1 MWGTHPTFGYLCGC
15 MNDDRLPRQFCTFE
29 GQRLAYVQLGAGSA
43 VLLLHGLGG
52 TADFW
57 QPIVADLA
65 RTHMVICPDLLGFG
79 LSDKPHAQYTPALHA
94 RAVAAVLRATGTST
108 LHAIVGHSC
117 GGVVAVAL
125 LAAGAAQT
133 DRLVLAAA
141 PYPSPHFP
149 VRQELLKSP
158 LDRLMLAWT
167 PLAHLVH
174 LTFSVCWPLLRH
186 FPVPDYLAGAW
197 AGYMEHTIPSYVG
210 TAEACLFQADLE
222 PLLPALQ
229 DCPALL
235 LYGEQDRTVPLIH
248 GQRLHAALM
257 NSQLKLL
264 TDGHYAVLHEGRTT
278 LVDWIT
284 SADRGAPSPLRGA
297 SVDY

>member
-1 MWGTHPTFGYLCGC
+1 

-57 QPIVADLA
+57 QPIVSDLA
-65 RTHMVICPDLLGFG
+65 RTHTVICPDLLGFG
-79 LSDKPHAQYTPALHA
+79 FSDKPHTQYTPALHA
-94 RAVAAVLRATGTST
+94 RAVAAVLRATDTST
-108 LHAIVGHSC
+108 LHAVVGHSC

-174 LTFSVCWPLLRH
+174 LTIALLWPLLRH
-186 FPVPDYLAGAW
+186 LPVPDYLAGARI
-197 AGYMEHTIPSYVG
+197 GYMEHTIPSYVG
-210 TAEACLFQADLE
+210 TAEECLFRADLD

-229 DCPALL
+229 DCSTLL
-235 LYGEQDRTVPLIH
+235 LYGQQDRTVPLSH
-248 GQRLHAALM
+248 GQRLHAALA
-257 NSQLKLL
+257 NSQLNLL
-264 TDGHYAVLHEGRTT
+264 ADGHYAVLDEGRTP
-278 LVDWIT
+278 LVDWIMAVDR
-284 SADRGAPSPLRGA
+284 SAH
-297 SVDY
+297 